1 MTWKCFNDHVKH
13 VGSVLCHVCPHLPP
27 VTGPPLPKIKFVV
40 AVNWTGVLF
49 MDGRD
54 KKLQEFPYIEI
65 KDVNIE
71 RH

>member
-1 MTWKCFNDHVKH
+1 MTWKCFNDHVKYA
-13 VGSVLCHVCPHLPP
+13 GSVLCHVCPHLPP
-27 VTGPPLPKIKFVV
+27 VTGPPLPKIKFLV
-40 AVNWTGVLF
+40 AVNWTGILF

-54 KKLQEFPYIEI
+54 KKLREFPYIEI